1 MNRNGILKHIDL
13 WAKRLVS
20 DSEVAKKAGISD
32 TAMSQIKSGK
42 YGADEGQMLKKI
54 AVALDYKESD
64 WVVVPSIS
72 NYSRIANIF
81 DDAKAESMWFAIS
94 NKAGSGKTGTL
105 EDLYN
110 KDTSGSVFFIQAEE
124 WSGRQFLIQIVRKT
138 LGEAATKGKYKTN
151 SEIIQMIADY
161 FNEMQFDNPVLII
174 DEADKLRPAALRMLI
189 PLYNKTEE
197 RLGLIASGT
206 ENLEKEIKAGVRLA
220 KKGYDELDSRFGRN
234 FIYLNGITEKE
245 CNSICEANGVTDPFI
260 QSEIWTQ
267 LDKVEKKTKIRTKT
281 GEKEKTITYAEDLR
295 RLKRII
301 KRELLKN
308 RNAA

>member
-13 WAKRLVS
+13 WAKRLGS
-20 DSEVAKKAGISD
+20 YSEVAKKVGISD
-32 TAMSQIKSGK
+32 TSMSQIKSGK
-42 YGADEGQMLKKI
+42 YGADEGQILKKI

-64 WVVVPSIS
+64 WVVIPSIL
-72 NYSRIANIF
+72 NYSRIANTF
-81 DDAKAESMWFAIS
+81 HDAKAESMWFAIS

-124 WSGRQFLIQIVRKT
+124 WSGRQFLMQIVRKT

-151 SEIIQMIADY
+151 SEIIQMVADY

-234 FIYLNGITEKE
+234 FIYLNGITEDE
-245 CNSICEANGVTDPFI
+245 CGRICEANGVTDPFI
-260 QSEIWTQ
+260 QSQIWTQ
-267 LDKVEKKTKIRTKT
+267 LDKVEKKTKTRTKT
-281 GEKEKTITYAEDLR
+281 GEKERIITYAEDLR

>member
-1 MNRNGILKHIDL
+1 
-13 WAKRLVS
+13 
-20 DSEVAKKAGISD
+20 
-32 TAMSQIKSGK
+32 
-42 YGADEGQMLKKI
+42 
-54 AVALDYKESD
+54 
-64 WVVVPSIS
+64 
-72 NYSRIANIF
+72 
-81 DDAKAESMWFAIS
+81 MWFAIS

-124 WSGRQFLIQIVRKT
+124 WSGRQFLMQIVRKT
-138 LGEAATKGKYKTN
+138 LGEAATKGKYRTN

-206 ENLEKEIKAGVRLA
+206 ENLEKEIKTGVRLA

-234 FIYLNGITEKE
+234 FIYLNGITEDE
-245 CNSICEANGVTDPFI
+245 CSRICEANGITDPFA
-260 QSEIWTQ
+260 QSQIWTQ
-267 LDKVEKKTKIRTKT
+267 LDKVEKKTKIRKRT
-281 GEKEKTITYAEDLR
+281 GEKEEIITYAEDLR

-308 RNAA
+308 KNTA